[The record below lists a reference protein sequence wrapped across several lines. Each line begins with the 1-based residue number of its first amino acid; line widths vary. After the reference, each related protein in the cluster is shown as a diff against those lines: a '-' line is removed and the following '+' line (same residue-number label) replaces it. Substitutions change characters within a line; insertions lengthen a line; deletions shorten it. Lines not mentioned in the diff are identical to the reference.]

1 MPSRWPGLKCCV
13 LTLIGVVFLIPSSAE
28 TQTNRGSVTLTG
40 TVRDTVALSVAPGLA
55 AMDVVS
61 SGNTVRLTLPGTDVD
76 LRVPLM
82 VRSNTSFKIS
92 ANVETTTTQLAQL
105 SVIEVRATGRMAS
118 PQAVNELNVPQQFDL
133 RRAGDNAA
141 AMDLSAINVSQP
153 FLLVSGPRV
162 SLGGTLDSP
171 QNALE
176 ITLLIRLKPQPVPG
190 SPVHLTFVATAGP
203 PTQ

>member
-1 MPSRWPGLKCCV
+1 
-13 LTLIGVVFLIPSSAE
+13 E

-40 TVRDTVALSVAPGLA
+40 TVSESVALSVAPGLA

-92 ANVETTTTQLAQL
+92 SNVETTTTQLAQL
-105 SVIEVRATGRMAS
+105 SVIDVRATGRMAS
-118 PQAVNELNVPQQFDL
+118 PQAVNELNVPPQFDL
-133 RRAGDNAA
+133 RRSGDNAVG
-141 AMDLSAINVSQP
+141 MDSINVSQP

-162 SLGGTLDSP
+162 SLGGTLESP

>member
-13 LTLIGVVFLIPSSAE
+13 LTLIGVVFLIPPSAE
-28 TQTNRGSVTLTG
+28 TQTNRSSVTLTG
-40 TVRDTVALSVAPGLA
+40 TVSESVALSVAPGLA

-76 LRVPLM
+76 VRVPLM

-105 SVIEVRATGRMAS
+105 SVIDARATGRMAS
-118 PQAVNELNVPQQFDL
+118 PQAVNELNVPQQFD
-133 RRAGDNAA
+133 RRRGGDNAP
-141 AMDLSAINVSQP
+141 AMDLSVINVSQP

>member
-1 MPSRWPGLKCCV
+1 
-13 LTLIGVVFLIPSSAE
+13 
-28 TQTNRGSVTLTG
+28 
-40 TVRDTVALSVAPGLA
+40 
-55 AMDVVS
+55 
-61 SGNTVRLTLPGTDVD
+61 
-76 LRVPLM
+76 

-105 SVIEVRATGRMAS
+105 SVIDVRATGRMAS
-118 PQAVNELNVPQQFDL
+118 RQAVNELNVPQQFDL
-133 RRAGDNAA
+133 RRAADNVA
-141 AMDLSAINVSQP
+141 AMDLSVINVSQP

>member
-1 MPSRWPGLKCCV
+1 MPHRWPGLKCCV
-13 LTLIGVVFLIPSSAE
+13 LTLIGVVVLIPPSAE

-40 TVRDTVALSVAPGLA
+40 TVSETVALSVAPGSTAL
-55 AMDVVS
+55 DVVS
-61 SGNTVRLTLPGTDVD
+61 SGNTVRITLSGADSD
-76 LRVPLM
+76 IRVPLL

-105 SVIEVRATGRMAS
+105 SVIDVRATGRMAS
-118 PQAVNELNVPQQFDL
+118 PQAVSDLNIPQQFDL
-133 RRAGDNAA
+133 RHSGDNAS
-141 AMDLSAINVSQP
+141 AMDSINVSQP

-203 PTQ
+203 PIQ

>member
-1 MPSRWPGLKCCV
+1 V
-13 LTLIGVVFLIPSSAE
+13 LTLIGVVFLIPPSAE

-40 TVRDTVALSVAPGLA
+40 TVSESVALSVAPGLA
-55 AMDVVS
+55 AIDVVS

-76 LRVPLM
+76 VRVPLM

-105 SVIEVRATGRMAS
+105 SVIDVRATGRMAS
-118 PQAVNELNVPQQFDL
+118 RQAVNELNVPQQFDL

>member
-13 LTLIGVVFLIPSSAE
+13 LTLIGVVFLIPPSAE

-40 TVRDTVALSVAPGLA
+40 TVSESVALSVAPGLA
-55 AMDVVS
+55 AIDVVS

-76 LRVPLM
+76 VRVPLM

-105 SVIEVRATGRMAS
+105 SVIDVRATGRMAS
-118 PQAVNELNVPQQFDL
+118 RQAVNELNVPQQFDL

>member
-1 MPSRWPGLKCCV
+1 MPLRWPGLKCCV
-13 LTLIGVVFLIPSSAE
+13 LTLIGVVFLIPPSAE

-40 TVRDTVALSVAPGLA
+40 TVSETVALSVAPGLA
-55 AMDVVS
+55 AMDVIS
-61 SGNTVRLTLPGTDVD
+61 SGNTVRLTLPGRSADSD
-76 LRVPLM
+76 IRVPLI

-105 SVIEVRATGRMAS
+105 SVIDVRATGRMAS
-118 PQAVNELNVPQQFDL
+118 PQAVNELNIPQQFDL
-133 RRAGDNAA
+133 RRSGDNAVG
-141 AMDLSAINVSQP
+141 MDSINVSQP

-162 SLGGTLDSP
+162 SLGGTLESP

>member
-1 MPSRWPGLKCCV
+1 MPLRWPGLKCCV
-13 LTLIGVVFLIPSSAE
+13 LTLIGVVFLIPPSAE

-40 TVRDTVALSVAPGLA
+40 TVSESVALSVAPGLA

-76 LRVPLM
+76 VRVPLM

>member
-13 LTLIGVVFLIPSSAE
+13 LTLIGVVFLIPPNAE
-28 TQTNRGSVTLTG
+28 TQTNRGSLTLTG
-40 TVRDTVALSVAPGLA
+40 TVSDTVALSVAPGLA

-76 LRVPLM
+76 VRVPLM

-118 PQAVNELNVPQQFDL
+118 PQAVNELNVPQQFD
-133 RRAGDNAA
+133 RRRGGDNAP
-141 AMDLSAINVSQP
+141 AMDFSAINVSQP

>member
-13 LTLIGVVFLIPSSAE
+13 LTLIGVVFLIPPSAE

-40 TVRDTVALSVAPGLA
+40 TVSESVALSVAPGLA
-55 AMDVVS
+55 AIDVVS

-76 LRVPLM
+76 VRVPLM

-105 SVIEVRATGRMAS
+105 SVIDARATGRMAS
-118 PQAVNELNVPQQFDL
+118 PQAVNELNVPQQFD
-133 RRAGDNAA
+133 RRRGGDNAP
-141 AMDLSAINVSQP
+141 AMDLSVINVSQP

>member
-1 MPSRWPGLKCCV
+1 MPLRWPGLKCCV
-13 LTLIGVVFLIPSSAE
+13 LTLIGVVFLISPSAE

-40 TVRDTVALSVAPGLA
+40 TVSETVALSVAPGVA
-55 AMDVVS
+55 ALDAVS
-61 SGNTVRLTLPGTDVD
+61 SGNTVRITLPGTSADSD
-76 LRVPLM
+76 IRVPLI

-105 SVIEVRATGRMAS
+105 SVIDVRATGRMAS
-118 PQAVNELNVPQQFDL
+118 PQAVNELNIPQQFDL
-133 RRAGDNAA
+133 RRSGDNAVG
-141 AMDLSAINVSQP
+141 MDSINVSQP

-162 SLGGTLDSP
+162 SLGGTLESP

>member
-13 LTLIGVVFLIPSSAE
+13 LTLIGVVFLIPPSAE

-40 TVRDTVALSVAPGLA
+40 TVSESVALSVAPGLA

-76 LRVPLM
+76 VRVPLM

-105 SVIEVRATGRMAS
+105 SVIDARATGRMAS
-118 PQAVNELNVPQQFDL
+118 PQAVNELNVPQQFD
-133 RRAGDNAA
+133 RRRGGDNAP
-141 AMDLSAINVSQP
+141 AMDLSVINVSQP